1 MDSALVS
8 PTSFRGET
16 SSGVAKC
23 LGPVITYPGLNFNP
37 GLFVFLSKALSRII
51 FSIPFRV
58 SSHQSVAKENFKKQ
72 IWFKTEICFLSSHI

>member
-37 GLFVFLSKALSRII
+37 GLFFFLSKAISRII
-51 FSIPFRV
+51 FAILFRV
-58 SSHQSVAKENFKKQ
+58 SSHQIVSKENLKSKFGL
-72 IWFKTEICFLSSHI
+72 KTKFAF